1 MIYAVYAIAN
11 SYTRIRIYR
20 RKAWTEKPW

>member
-1 MIYAVYAIAN
+1 MIYAVAN

-20 RKAWTEKPW
+20 RNAWTEKPW